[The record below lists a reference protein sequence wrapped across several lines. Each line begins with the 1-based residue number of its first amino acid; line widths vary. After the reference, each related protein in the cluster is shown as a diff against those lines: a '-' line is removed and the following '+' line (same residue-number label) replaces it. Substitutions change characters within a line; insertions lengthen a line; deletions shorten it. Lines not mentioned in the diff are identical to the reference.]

1 MASVKQSW
9 INKFGVEEGTRKW
22 EERKLLSAC
31 TIESFVKKHGD
42 ILGKE
47 KYNEWKNN
55 LSISRTLPAYV
66 KKYGKKVGTQKYKE
80 KNSHLSVSNR
90 ALKLSGK
97 TKDEIKLIQETHS
110 KNSTIT
116 LETLCIKYG
125 DAVGVK
131 KWNDRIF
138 RAKISSKRSLDYWIK
153 ESNGD
158 IEIAKKKLSDYQR
171 RDKKFYVEKYGEISG
186 TEKYELVKRK
196 RFLGGFIEPCSKF
209 QKEIEDFIL
218 EKKVSVYGRSSP
230 WVFFLE
236 NGDRKIHCQ
245 SMYIPD
251 IVLKDEKLIIECFGD
266 YWHCNPTKYSSEFF
280 HEVIKKTAKEI
291 QEKDNRKL
299 EYYKSKGFD
308 ILVIWESGWNNNK
321 DFYKQR
327 ILDEINK
334 KRN

>member
-9 INKFGVEEGTRKW
+9 INKFGIEEGTKKW
-22 EERKLLSAC
+22 EERKLLSSC
-31 TIESFVKKHGD
+31 TLSSFIKKYGD

-55 LSISRTLPAYV
+55 SSTSRTLPAYI
-66 KKYGKKVGTQKYKE
+66 KKYGEIEGTKKYKE
-80 KNSHLSVSNR
+80 KNSHLSISTR
-90 ALKLSGK
+90 ALKSSGK
-97 TKDEIKLIQETHS
+97 SDDEIKLIQKTHS

-116 LETLCIKYG
+116 LETLTEKYG
-125 DAVGVK
+125 DVLGSK
-131 KWNDRIF
+131 KWNNRIF
-138 RAKISSKRSLDYWIK
+138 NAKLSSRRSLDYWIK
-153 ESNGD
+153 EMDGD
-158 IEIAKKKLSDYQR
+158 IEKAKIELSNFQR
-171 RDKKFYVEKYGEISG
+171 RNKKFYIEKYGDVSG
-186 TEKYELVKRK
+186 TEKYESVKRK

-209 QKEIEDFIL
+209 QKEIEEFITDASL
-218 EKKVSVYGRSSP
+218 SYIGHTSP
-230 WVFFLE
+230 KIFFLE
-236 NGDRKIHCQ
+236 SDERKIHGQ

-251 IVLKDEKLIIECFGD
+251 IVLEDVKLIIECFGD
-266 YWHCNPTKYSSEFF
+266 YWHCNPIKYKPEFF

-308 ILVIWESGWNNNK
+308 ILIIWEYDWNNNK

-327 ILDEINK
+327 IIDEINK